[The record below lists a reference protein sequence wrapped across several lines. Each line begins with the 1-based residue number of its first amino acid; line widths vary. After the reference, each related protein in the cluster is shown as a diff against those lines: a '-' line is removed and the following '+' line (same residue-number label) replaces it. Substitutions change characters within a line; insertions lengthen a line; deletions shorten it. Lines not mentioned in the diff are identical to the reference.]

1 MYALF
6 AASCFRLAAIHGYE
20 RGISIGEGLFTL
32 LGAAALLAAVLLP
45 RRRAAIVVIG
55 TLPLVGWFLATPWN
69 SGPPFLVASVIAPV
83 VAAAVLV
90 SGGPGRARLG
100 RRRPPVSAA

>member
-1 MYALF
+1 VYALF

-32 LGAAALLAAVLLP
+32 LGAGALVAGVLLP
-45 RRRAAIVVIG
+45 SRRAVIVVIG

-69 SGPPFLVASVIAPV
+69 SGPPFLVASAIAPL
-83 VAAAVLV
+83 VAAAFLV
-90 SGGPGRARLG
+90 H
-100 RRRPPVSAA
+100 RRMRSA